1 MHRAIAAWLTE
12 HPWRVVIASA
22 LCGALSQLMLPFT
35 VLASAIPVLAVLHFD
50 ARLGL
55 IAAAV
60 GAASASWIVFSLV
73 PAVMPA
79 TFVGI
84 VLLYFGPLALA
95 VLLKRT
101 GSLNLCFQ
109 ISVLSIG
116 VLLAG
121 VYTALADPVAVWK
134 PLLDQILTAT
144 QASAGLK
151 TQAERDALVSVL
163 ARSMWGAAGA
173 FALATVFSTLL
184 LGRWWQSLLRAPGSF
199 GAEYQRLRLG
209 VTLGV
214 VVTLL
219 FVLAMATDV
228 ALFAA
233 LASVA
238 IMALTFQGLAAA
250 HRSRAGGRL
259 KLGWLA
265 AIYLLL
271 VVPLS
276 NVVTMFALALW
287 GFADNWLRPRRPASL

>member
-12 HPWRVVIASA
+12 HRWRVVIASV
-22 LCGALSQLMLPFT
+22 LCGVLSQLMLPFT
-35 VLASAIPVLAVLHFD
+35 VFACAIPVLAVLHFD

-60 GAASASWIVFSLV
+60 GTASASWIVFSSV
-73 PAVMPA
+73 PAIMPA
-79 TFVGI
+79 ALVAIT
-84 VLLYFGPLALA
+84 LLYFGPLVLA
-95 VLLKRT
+95 MLLKRT

-109 ISVLSIG
+109 VSVLSIG
-116 VLLAG
+116 VLLTG
-121 VYTALADPVAVWK
+121 VYTALPDPGAVWK
-134 PLLDQILTAT
+134 PLFELLLDAT
-144 QASAGLK
+144 QASAGIK
-151 TQAERDALVSVL
+151 TQAERDALITVL
-163 ARSMWGAAGA
+163 TRSMWGAAGA
-173 FALATVFSTLL
+173 FALAIVFSTLL
-184 LGRWWQSLLRAPGSF
+184 LGRWWQSLLRSPGAF
-199 GAEYQRLRLG
+199 GTEYRQLQLG

-214 VVTLL
+214 AVTVL
-219 FVLAMATDV
+219 FVLSVATDV
-228 ALFAA
+228 PLIAA

-276 NVVTMFALALW
+276 NVFAMFALAIW
-287 GFADNWLRPRRPASL
+287 GFADNWLRPRQAARL

>member
-35 VLASAIPVLAVLHFD
+35 VLASAIPVLAVLHFE

-184 LGRWWQSLLRAPGSF
+184 LGRWWQSLLRSPGSF

-214 VVTLL
+214 AVTLL

>member
-60 GAASASWIVFSLV
+60 GAASASWIVVSLV

-151 TQAERDALVSVL
+151 TQAERDALVAVL

-184 LGRWWQSLLRAPGSF
+184 LGRWWQSLLRSPGSF

-214 VVTLL
+214 AVTLL

>member
-12 HPWRVVIASA
+12 HRWRVVIASA
-22 LCGALSQLMLPFT
+22 LCGVLSQLMLPFT
-35 VLASAIPVLAVLHFD
+35 VLACAIPVLTVLHFD

-60 GAASASWIVFSLV
+60 GTASAFWIVSSTV
-73 PAVMPA
+73 PAIMPA
-79 TFVGI
+79 AFVAI
-84 VLLYFGPLALA
+84 ALLYFGPLVLA
-95 VLLKRT
+95 MLLKRT

-109 ISVLSIG
+109 VSVLSIG
-116 VLLAG
+116 VLLTG
-121 VYTALADPVAVWK
+121 VYMALPDPGVVWK
-134 PLLDQILTAT
+134 PLLEFVLEAT

-151 TQAERDALVSVL
+151 TQAERDALVAVL

-184 LGRWWQSLLRAPGSF
+184 LGRWWQSLLSAPGAF
-199 GAEYQRLRLG
+199 GSEYQRLRLG
-209 VTLGV
+209 LTLGIAA
-214 VVTLL
+214 TAL
-219 FVLAMATDV
+219 FVLSVATD
-228 ALFAA
+228 APLLAA

-238 IMALTFQGLAAA
+238 VMALTFQGLAAA

-276 NVVTMFALALW
+276 NVFAMFALAIW

>member
-151 TQAERDALVSVL
+151 TQAERDALVAVL